1 MTVRAGNGLRAV
13 HVEKAGQ
20 INAALDNGLQSG
32 YDPGADPKLG
42 AAICALKKKA
52 SGKKSVDE
60 MFTDKSVKHLEEI
73 DGFDKKHGGIKGAH
87 TMDSFNKFSKEVR
100 PVQIVNKTKISNGI
114 YEIKYKV
121 AKIDRGNPVINA
133 DGTYD
138 FVNAEYVK
146 TVIDTSELDIDKIVS
161 MAKEAFDSREVYET
175 PGKQKYINGISKDAV
190 KFEGWIN
197 TLTNELDSFYPVR
210 EWQFDY

>member
-1 MTVRAGNGLRAV
+1 MKVRVGNGLRADFV
-13 HVEKAGQ
+13 KKVGQ
-20 INAALDNGLQSG
+20 INDLLINKTQSG
-32 YDPGADPKLG
+32 YDSGADPKLG

-52 SGKKSVDE
+52 SGKKSADE
-60 MFTDKSVKHLEEI
+60 MFTDKSIKHLEKI
-73 DGFDKKHGGIKGAH
+73 DGFDKRHGGIKGAH
-87 TMDSFNKFSKEVR
+87 TMDSFNKFSNEVR
-100 PVQIVNKTKISNGI
+100 PVQIINKTKISDGI

-121 AKIDRGNPVINA
+121 AKIDRGKPVINA

-138 FVNAEYVK
+138 LVNAEYVK

-161 MAKEAFDSREVYET
+161 MAKEAFDSREVYTT
-175 PGKQKYINGISKDAV
+175 PGKQMYINGISKDAV

-197 TLTNELDSFYPVR
+197 SVTNELDSFYPVM